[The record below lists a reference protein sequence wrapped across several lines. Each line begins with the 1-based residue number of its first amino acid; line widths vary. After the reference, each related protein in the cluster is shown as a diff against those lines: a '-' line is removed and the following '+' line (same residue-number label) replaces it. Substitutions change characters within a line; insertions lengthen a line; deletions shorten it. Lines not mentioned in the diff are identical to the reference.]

1 MCLARRR
8 AVGAEARA
16 WCEPPAKLAAWF
28 HDYFKE
34 LIFIV
39 FFEWHGLNAANYVG
53 LRKAVTLARV
63 SEYDDSG
70 RPRWQMRAEGAAW
83 VPLAT
88 LRTSLGRI
96 GTLGQSHDLI
106 LRRLQLKRCAACLA
120 VWCLFSVGETRD
132 VLKTLWSTHTCED
145 VCVNVCFWRVCLS
158 GHTAPSPADIVSF
171 FVHSGCRVS
180 WGVYLM

>member
-1 MCLARRR
+1 M
-8 AVGAEARA
+8 GAEARA
-16 WCEPPAKLAAWF
+16 WCEPPAEVAAWF
-28 HDYFKE
+28 RDYFKE
-34 LIFIV
+34 LIFNV
-39 FFEWHGLNAANYVG
+39 LLEWHGLYAANFVG
-53 LRKAVTLARV
+53 ARKAATLPRV
-63 SEYDDSG
+63 SQNDDSG

-83 VPLAT
+83 VPLGT
-88 LRTSLGRI
+88 LRTSLERI

-171 FVHSGCRVS
+171 FVLQWVS
-180 WGVYLM
+180 CVLGGVSYVARCD